1 MEEGN
6 SKKIIIVAIAV
17 VALIVILFLVF
28 GKGSS
33 LTYTKTKAG
42 KDTEDMLFSN
52 KADIEK
58 FVSSNAVEDSLKT
71 NNHKNDKISTR
82 YTDEY
87 FQKNKLAVITLYEDD
102 SKEYIAEIEDI
113 VYNSGKTK
121 ATINYTYKSG
131 VYLGTLGK
139 TWYETLFVEL
149 EPSVEDFN
157 FVNVG
162 Q

>member
-52 KADIEK
+52 KADLEK

-87 FQKNKLAVITLYEDD
+87 FQ
-102 SKEYIAEIEDI
+102 S
-113 VYNSGKTK
+113 
-121 ATINYTYKSG
+121 
-131 VYLGTLGK
+131 
-139 TWYETLFVEL
+139 
-149 EPSVEDFN
+149 
-157 FVNVG
+157 
-162 Q
+162 